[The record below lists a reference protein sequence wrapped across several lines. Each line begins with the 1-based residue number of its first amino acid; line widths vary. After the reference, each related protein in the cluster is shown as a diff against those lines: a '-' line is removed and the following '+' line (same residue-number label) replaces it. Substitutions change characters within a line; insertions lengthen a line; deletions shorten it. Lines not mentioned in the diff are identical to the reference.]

1 MIWIVASNGLV
12 AVALVF
18 MALGVIG
25 VFRFQHFYARILIT
39 SKVEIVGFLTLMAGI
54 MIRHGLSVFSLKVAL
69 ISLFV
74 ILTNPISTMA
84 ITRAAHRSGVKPQ
97 QKLQKESQ
105 KGDD

>member
-1 MIWIVASNGLV
+1 MIWNIVSNGLI
-12 AVALVF
+12 AIALAF

-25 VFRFQHFYARILIT
+25 VFRFRHFYARILIT

-54 MIRHGLSVFSLKVAL
+54 VMRHGLSFFSLKVGL

-84 ITRAAHRSGVKPQ
+84 ITRAAHRSGVKPHSE
-97 QKLQKESQ
+97 LQKDSQ
-105 KGDD
+105 KGND